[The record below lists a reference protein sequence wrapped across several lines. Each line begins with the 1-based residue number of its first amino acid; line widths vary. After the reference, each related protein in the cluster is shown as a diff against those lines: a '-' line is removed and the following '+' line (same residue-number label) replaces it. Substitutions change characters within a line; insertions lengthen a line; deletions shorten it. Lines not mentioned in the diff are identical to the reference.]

1 MKKRVILAI
10 MTVAM
15 SMSMSMSAQVQFSRF
30 KYYVA
35 NIMDFSHLQ
44 LEAKFKVT
52 GERNIKY
59 LHVFYSP
66 LNSVGDAIVDEDGHK
81 YFHIYCTGPFEP
93 KNSYTKHF
101 DPYFF
106 VGKKPSPFPSKIV
119 IDYIGGGSDTIQIT
133 KDNIKKYFPCLKWVD
148 VDYNRKF

>member
-1 MKKRVILAI
+1 MKKHVILAI

-52 GERNIKY
+52 GE
-59 LHVFYSP
+59 
-66 LNSVGDAIVDEDGHK
+66 
-81 YFHIYCTGPFEP
+81 
-93 KNSYTKHF
+93 
-101 DPYFF
+101 
-106 VGKKPSPFPSKIV
+106 KI
-119 IDYIGGGSDTIQIT
+119 
-133 KDNIKKYFPCLKWVD
+133 
-148 VDYNRKF
+148 

>member
-1 MKKRVILAI
+1 M
-10 MTVAM
+10 
-15 SMSMSMSAQVQFSRF
+15 
-30 KYYVA
+30 
-35 NIMDFSHLQ
+35 
-44 LEAKFKVT
+44 
-52 GERNIKY
+52 
-59 LHVFYSP
+59 HVFYSP

-119 IDYIGGGSDTIQIT
+119 IDYMGGGSDTIQIT
-133 KDNIKKYFPCLKWVD
+133 KDNIKKYFPCVKWVD

>member
-15 SMSMSMSAQVQFSRF
+15 SMSISAQVQFSRF

-81 YFHIYCTGPFEP
+81 YFHIYIVLALL
-93 KNSYTKHF
+93 NQR
-101 DPYFF
+101 
-106 VGKKPSPFPSKIV
+106 IV
-119 IDYIGGGSDTIQIT
+119 IQ
-133 KDNIKKYFPCLKWVD
+133 NILILIFLLVKSHLHFLP
-148 VDYNRKF
+148 R

>member
-10 MTVAM
+10 MTVA
-15 SMSMSMSAQVQFSRF
+15 MSMSMSAQVQFSRF

-44 LEAKFKVT
+44 VEAKFKVT

-59 LHVFYSP
+59 LNVFYSP

-101 DPYFF
+101 DPYFLLVKSHLHF
-106 VGKKPSPFPSKIV
+106 LP
-119 IDYIGGGSDTIQIT
+119 
-133 KDNIKKYFPCLKWVD
+133 
-148 VDYNRKF
+148 R